1 MINRKCAKGVKQD
14 PKTPFPSGGRLES
27 GDHYT
32 LLPPCVSPLPKG
44 EEISLYHFV
53 CYVFTASLGLYL
65 LLFSVVTAAAVLPE
79 DRADALYHSYEG
91 GGVEITG
98 PSLLVLKKFGQSV
111 AVTGNF
117 YVDSVSSASIDV
129 VTTASPYSE
138 ERTEYSGSIEYL
150 HGNSV
155 MSLSYANSTENDY
168 DANTASFGISMDMF
182 GNMTTLNL
190 GYSHGWD
197 TVGRSDIAEFSE
209 EVRRHNYRLG
219 VSQVITKDMILEMN
233 YEGITDEGF
242 LRNPYRQVRFL
253 DASAP
258 KGYSYDE
265 ELYPNTRTSSAVTLR
280 AKHYLPWRAA
290 VSGEYRFFAD
300 TWGIDAHTFKVG
312 YTHPLSGG
320 LLLEGNVRHYT
331 QTAADFYGDLFPFYP
346 SQNFLARDKELSTF
360 TSNTLGIKVSYDVV
374 KNGWRAIDKGSINLA
389 YDMIWFDYEDFR
401 DARVTGVTPGTEPLY
416 SFSAGVLQL
425 YLSLWF

>member
-1 MINRKCAKGVKQD
+1 VAVVVTRSFV
-14 PKTPFPSGGRLES
+14 SGLS
-27 GDHYT
+27 A
-32 LLPPCVSPLPKG
+32 L
-44 EEISLYHFV
+44 
-53 CYVFTASLGLYL
+53 AL
-65 LLFSVVTAAAVLPE
+65 LLTAAVAGAAVLPD
-79 DRADALYHSYEG
+79 DRADALYHSYDG

-98 PSLLVLKKFGQSV
+98 PSLLVLKKFGQNV
-111 AVTGNF
+111 AVTGNY

-129 VTTASPYSE
+129 ITSGASEYAE
-138 ERTEYSGSIEYL
+138 ERTEFSGGVDYL

-155 MSLSYANSTENDY
+155 MSLSYTNSTENDY

-182 GNMTTLNL
+182 GNMTTLSL
-190 GYSHGWD
+190 GYAHGWD
-197 TVGRSDIAEFSE
+197 TVGQNGTPTFSE
-209 EVRRHNYRLG
+209 DIRRDNYRLG
-219 VSQVITKDMILEMN
+219 ISQVITKDMVLEVN

-242 LRNPYRQVRFL
+242 LNNPYRVVN
-253 DASAP
+253 
-258 KGYSYDE
+258 YDDGAGGRAQQPE
-265 ELYPNTRTSSAVTLR
+265 IYPRTRTSSALTLR
-280 AKHYLPWRAA
+280 TKYYLPWRAA
-290 VSGEYRFFAD
+290 ASAEYRFFAD

-331 QTAADFYGDLFPFYP
+331 QTAADFYSDLFPFANA
-346 SQNFLARDKELSTF
+346 QNFMARDKELSTF
-360 TSNTLGIKVSYDVV
+360 SSNTLGIKVSYDVV

-401 DARVTGVTPGTEPLY
+401 DARITGVTPGTEPLY

>member
-1 MINRKCAKGVKQD
+1 MAVVVTRSFV
-14 PKTPFPSGGRLES
+14 SGLS
-27 GDHYT
+27 A
-32 LLPPCVSPLPKG
+32 L
-44 EEISLYHFV
+44 
-53 CYVFTASLGLYL
+53 AL
-65 LLFSVVTAAAVLPE
+65 LLTAAVAGAAVLPD
-79 DRADALYHSYEG
+79 DRADALYHSYDG

-98 PSLLVLKKFGQSV
+98 PSLLVLKKFGQNV
-111 AVTGNF
+111 AVTGNY

-129 VTTASPYSE
+129 ITSGASEYAE
-138 ERTEYSGSIEYL
+138 ERTEFSGGVDYL

-155 MSLSYANSTENDY
+155 MSLSYTNSTENDY

-182 GNMTTLNL
+182 GNMTTLSL
-190 GYSHGWD
+190 GYAHGWD
-197 TVGRSDIAEFSE
+197 TVGQNGTPTFSE
-209 EVRRHNYRLG
+209 DIRRDNYRLG
-219 VSQVITKDMILEMN
+219 ISQVITKDMVLEVN

-242 LRNPYRQVRFL
+242 LNNPYRVVN
-253 DASAP
+253 
-258 KGYSYDE
+258 YDDGAGGRAQQPE
-265 ELYPNTRTSSAVTLR
+265 IYPRTRTSSALTLR
-280 AKHYLPWRAA
+280 TKYYLPWRAA
-290 VSGEYRFFAD
+290 ASAEYRFFAD

>member
-1 MINRKCAKGVKQD
+1 VAG
-14 PKTPFPSGGRLES
+14 
-27 GDHYT
+27 
-32 LLPPCVSPLPKG
+32 
-44 EEISLYHFV
+44 
-53 CYVFTASLGLYL
+53 
-65 LLFSVVTAAAVLPE
+65 AAVLPD
-79 DRADALYHSYEG
+79 DRADALYHSYDG

-98 PSLLVLKKFGQSV
+98 PSLLVLKKFGQNV
-111 AVTGNF
+111 AVTGNY

-129 VTTASPYSE
+129 ITSGASEYAE
-138 ERTEYSGSIEYL
+138 ERTEFSGGVDYL

-155 MSLSYANSTENDY
+155 MSLSYTNSTENDY

-182 GNMTTLNL
+182 GNMTTLSL
-190 GYSHGWD
+190 GYAHGWD
-197 TVGRSDIAEFSE
+197 TVGQNGTPTFSE
-209 EVRRHNYRLG
+209 DIRRDNYRLG
-219 VSQVITKDMILEMN
+219 ISQVITKDMVLEVN

-242 LRNPYRQVRFL
+242 LNNPYRVVN
-253 DASAP
+253 
-258 KGYSYDE
+258 YDDGAGGRAQQPE
-265 ELYPNTRTSSAVTLR
+265 IYPRTRTSSALTLR
-280 AKHYLPWRAA
+280 TKYYLPWRAA
-290 VSGEYRFFAD
+290 ASAEYRFFAD

-331 QTAADFYGDLFPFYP
+331 QTAADFYSDLFPFANA
-346 SQNFLARDKELSTF
+346 QNFMARDKELSTF
-360 TSNTLGIKVSYDVV
+360 SSNTLGIKVSYDVV

-401 DARVTGVTPGTEPLY
+401 DARITGVTPGTEPLY